1 MPSYSRTTFAVL
13 TLSCV
18 MVSAPGHAE
27 ITFSPSPVNTDDH
40 VLFKLQ
46 VPPNHQ
52 VEYPVPGNILLTQ
65 NQTGNPIAVV
75 EYPVPGSILQVQNQ
89 TGNPMPANI
98 NNAPSRSVWLLGNA
112 AIALVS
118 SCMLSF
124 GFGYAFRSWR
134 SQRRRMLASATKTGF
149 HL

>member
-1 MPSYSRTTFAVL
+1 MQSYSRTTFAAL
-13 TLSCV
+13 MLSCL
-18 MVSAPGHAE
+18 MGTPGHSE

-65 NQTGNPIAVV
+65 NQTGNPIAAV
-75 EYPVPGSILQVQNQ
+75 EYPVPGNILQVQNQ

-98 NNAPSRSVWLLGNA
+98 NNAPSRSVWLVNA

-118 SCMLSF
+118 SCMLGF

-134 SQRRRMLASATKTGF
+134 SQQRRMLASATQSGF